1 MEELR
6 LKATRRKDTGK
17 GAMRK
22 MRKAGAIPGVLYGR
36 DTESLALTIAEKDW
50 RLIQGH
56 VRSTTII
63 RMELADND
71 ASEEHPV
78 MVKEIQREVIGRG
91 LLHIDFLQVSME
103 RQIQVQVP
111 VHLVGTAKGV
121 VAGGVVEHHLHAV
134 LVECLPG
141 NIPNRIEVDISNL
154 EIGDSIHVRAVSI
167 PGVKLLDSPD
177 VAIVGVTPP
186 EAEEKAGAVPEAEEP
201 AKVE

>member
-1 MEELR
+1 
-6 LKATRRKDTGK
+6 
-17 GAMRK
+17 
-22 MRKAGAIPGVLYGR
+22 
-36 DTESLALTIAEKDW
+36 
-50 RLIQGH
+50 
-56 VRSTTII
+56 
-63 RMELADND
+63 
-71 ASEEHPV
+71 
-78 MVKEIQREVIGRG
+78 
-91 LLHIDFLQVSME
+91 
-103 RQIQVQVP
+103 

-177 VAIVGVTPP
+177 VAIVGVTSP
-186 EAEEKAGAVPEAEEP
+186 EAEEEAAVVPEAEEP

>member
-6 LKATRRKDTGK
+6 LKATKRKDRGK

-22 MRKAGAIPGVLYGR
+22 MRKDGAIPGILYGR
-36 DTESLALTIAEKDW
+36 DTESLSLTIAEKDW

-63 RMELADND
+63 RMDLADGG
-71 ASEEHPV
+71 ATEERPV
-78 MVKEIQREVIGRG
+78 MVKDIQREVVGRG

-141 NIPNRIEVDISNL
+141 NIPDRIDVDISDL
-154 EIGDSIHVRAVSI
+154 EIGDSIHVRSVSI
-167 PGVKLLDSPD
+167 PGVKLLDAPD

-186 EAEEKAGAVPEAEEP
+186 EAEEKVAAAPEAEEP
-201 AKVE
+201 AKAE

>member
-6 LKATRRKDTGK
+6 LKATRRKDRGK

-22 MRKAGAIPGVLYGR
+22 MRKDGAIPGVLYGR

-63 RMELADND
+63 RMDLADGG
-71 ASEEHPV
+71 ATEERPV
-78 MVKEIQREVIGRG
+78 MVKDIQREVVGRG

-141 NIPNRIEVDISNL
+141 NIPDRIDVDISGL

-167 PGVKLLDSPD
+167 PGVKLLDAPD

-186 EAEEKAGAVPEAEEP
+186 EAEEKVAAAPEAEEP
-201 AKVE
+201 AKAE